1 MAHKEIAKC
10 IVVKSSFV
18 LPVLMLVH
26 EIHV

>member
-1 MAHKEIAKC
+1 MEIAKC